1 MKFESLVIE
10 FSQLIRSQKPPFEQF
25 STAERAG
32 PRLLNCARVAMS
44 LTPFRRSTP
53 ARAGFGLGAKA
64 HGPPKCRPAYSH
76 GPLAPR
82 FPRIAFQIRRINYH
96 FRSVH
101 APLLTP
107 PHARDSSSHALA
119 PSSPVLRNTGQACR
133 GSPWL
138 LASQSSF
145 RSPCFPILA
154 LPAYTA
160 PLAW

>member
-1 MKFESLVIE
+1 MRTVAWNSCPKDCFNKLSRLYNPMKFSERFESLVIE

-82 FPRIAFQIRRINYH
+82 FPRIAFQIRRIKLPFSLCSCSSTH
-96 FRSVH
+96 CSTRARLFFAR
-101 APLLTP
+101 ARAFFTGTP
-107 PHARDSSSHALA
+107 
-119 PSSPVLRNTGQACR
+119 
-133 GSPWL
+133 
-138 LASQSSF
+138 
-145 RSPCFPILA
+145 
-154 LPAYTA
+154 
-160 PLAW
+160 